1 MDSYVDPVRHCAPA
15 TFATTDDNLLP
26 FSFPAVARK
35 KVAGAFDGARISS
48 DGGLM
53 LLAIADRF
61 LGPGNYFARCFPDHR
76 DPERFTH
83 ELADMMRA
91 RVTAIACGYEDASI
105 FKRTY
110 RPVDRLLRNVAWG

>member
-1 MDSYVDPVRHCAPA
+1 MDSYVDPVRHFAPA
-15 TFATTDDNLLP
+15 TIAMTDDKLLP

-35 KVAGAFDGARISS
+35 KVAGAFDGARIST

-61 LGPGNYFARCFPDHR
+61 LGLDNYLARCFPDHR
-76 DPERFTH
+76 DPERFTR

-91 RVTAIACGYEDASI
+91 RVTAIACGYEDAS
-105 FKRTY
+105 T
-110 RPVDRLLRNVAWG
+110 L